1 MHHYKTNYELEVLV
15 LTTKSK
21 QLNLNIYPHNTRFK
35 HRVIYQEVNI
45 IYETYAKVHI
55 FVV

>member
-1 MHHYKTNYELEVLV
+1 MHHYKTNYGLEVLV

-21 QLNLNIYPHNTRFK
+21 QLNLNIHPHNTRFK

-45 IYETYAKVHI
+45 IYETYAN
-55 FVV
+55 